1 MAPFF
6 ERQKHAAGDWL
17 FRHGD
22 PGDSLYLV
30 ESGTVSVV
38 IDTLEGDELVV
49 RVYTSGAVLGE
60 MAVYMEG
67 PRTASLRIEAPS
79 VLFRLDSDALKRL
92 QLRHPEAAGRFHA
105 SVVRMI
111 AGRLD
116 RSTRESQHH
125 L

>member
-1 MAPFF
+1 M
-6 ERQKHAAGDWL
+6 G
-17 FRHGD
+17 FRWW
-22 PGDSLYLV
+22 SW
-30 ESGTVSVV
+30 
-38 IDTLEGDELVV
+38 
-49 RVYTSGAVLGE
+49 AM

-79 VLFRLDSDALKRL
+79 VLFRLDADGLQRL

-105 SVVRMI
+105 SIVRMI

-116 RSTRESQHH
+116 RSTRELRRH